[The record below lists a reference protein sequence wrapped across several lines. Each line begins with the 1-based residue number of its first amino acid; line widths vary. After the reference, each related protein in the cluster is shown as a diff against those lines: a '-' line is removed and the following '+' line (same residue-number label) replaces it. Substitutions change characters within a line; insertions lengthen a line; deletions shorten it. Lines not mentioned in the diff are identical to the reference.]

1 MEGTMLRRHRDGLV
15 RDGENADQA
24 LDRMIA
30 ETRATARQRSSPPD
44 SHAVRRLRPADEQG
58 RREGNPES
66 EPRGEG
72 SQGVR
77 RTCRCRISRRP
88 TWIVSWFSGSWWSGT
103 GGSLSPTVFLMES
116 LEDLMSCRASGL
128 AGGP

>member
-24 LDRMIA
+24 LDDRMIV

-58 RREGNPES
+58 RREG
-66 EPRGEG
+66 
-72 SQGVR
+72 
-77 RTCRCRISRRP
+77 
-88 TWIVSWFSGSWWSGT
+88 
-103 GGSLSPTVFLMES
+103 
-116 LEDLMSCRASGL
+116 
-128 AGGP
+128 